1 MGMAC
6 SLVTFLRCRLISRSL
21 PRLAASLCLRH
32 LRLKQGLL
40 LFQRR
45 SAQGPLLGDREA
57 VREGM
62 VRHVCC
68 RRPTR

>member
-1 MGMAC
+1 MAR

-21 PRLAASLCLRH
+21 TRFAASLCLRN
-32 LRLKQGLL
+32 LRLKKGLL
-40 LFQRR
+40 PFRRR

-62 VRHVCC
+62 GRHVC
-68 RRPTR
+68 RRRSTR